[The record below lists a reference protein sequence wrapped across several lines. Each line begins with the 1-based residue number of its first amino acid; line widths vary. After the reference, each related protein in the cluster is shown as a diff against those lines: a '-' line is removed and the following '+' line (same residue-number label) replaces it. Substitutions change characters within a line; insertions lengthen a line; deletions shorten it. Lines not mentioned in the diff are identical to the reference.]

1 MKNKDTAINKSSDV
15 KGNAAQME
23 AILHK
28 DGPAMILAGPGS
40 GKTFV
45 IVQRLVHLIT
55 RCNVDPASI
64 LVITFT
70 KAAAIE
76 MQQRFMKITDSS
88 YPEVSFGTFH
98 SVFYQIIRRSNP
110 HTNLKIINEST
121 KYKLL
126 RDICLQLKA
135 QGVVK
140 RDAEHHK
147 VSVQRS
153 KHRHL
158 GSL

>member
-1 MKNKDTAINKSSDV
+1 
-15 KGNAAQME
+15 ME

-28 DGPAMILAGPGS
+28 DGPAMVLAGPGS

-45 IVQRLVHLIT
+45 IVERLLQLIT
-55 RCNVDPASI
+55 HSGVDPASI

-88 YPEVSFGTFH
+88 YPEVNFGTFH

-110 HTNLKIINEST
+110 HTKLKIITENN
-121 KYKLL
+121 KYRII
-126 RDICLQLKA
+126 RDICLKLKG
-135 QGVVK
+135 QGII
-140 RDAEHHK
+140 
-147 VSVQRS
+147 
-153 KHRHL
+153 
-158 GSL
+158 